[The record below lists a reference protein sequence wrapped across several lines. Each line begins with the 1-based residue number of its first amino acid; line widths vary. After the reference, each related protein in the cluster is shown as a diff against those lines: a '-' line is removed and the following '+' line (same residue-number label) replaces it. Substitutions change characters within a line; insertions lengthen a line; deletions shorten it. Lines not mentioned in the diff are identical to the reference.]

1 MAIHKHSDE
10 GARVRR
16 DISLV
21 NVLPR
26 LCALVAI
33 ALAGPSFAQ
42 ESNVPG
48 VLDLLLRAP
57 RQPDL
62 SITVIGYR
70 YGWRYEY
77 PDAVG
82 TGRCRVEGPLVL
94 PQGKSVDLIFTA
106 DDVIH
111 EWTVPELALAKDA
124 IPGLLNVLAV
134 DTSKTGTFP
143 GGATR
148 TSGEGY
154 GKMTFEL
161 QVLAPDAYSAWSKD
175 ALRPCKAP

>member
-1 MAIHKHSDE
+1 MS
-10 GARVRR
+10 V
-16 DISLV
+16 V

-26 LCALVAI
+26 LCTLVAI

-42 ESNVPG
+42 ENDVPG
-48 VLDLLLRAP
+48 VFDLLLQEP

-77 PDAVG
+77 PDAAG

-94 PQGKSVDLIFTA
+94 PQGKAVDLTFTA

-111 EWTVPELALAKDA
+111 EWTVPDLALAKGA

-134 DTSKTGTFP
+134 DTSKP
-143 GGATR
+143 GIFSGSATPI
-148 TSGEGY
+148 SGEGY
-154 GKMTFEL
+154 GKMAFEL
-161 QVLAPDAYSAWSKD
+161 QVLAPDAYAAWSKG